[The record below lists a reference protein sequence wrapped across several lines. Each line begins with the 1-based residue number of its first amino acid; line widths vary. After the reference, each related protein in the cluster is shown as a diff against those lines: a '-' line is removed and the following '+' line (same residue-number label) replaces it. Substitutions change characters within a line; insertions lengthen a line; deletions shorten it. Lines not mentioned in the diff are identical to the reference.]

1 MEKCAYWR
9 FPVIF
14 PKVEKSPLKVE
25 ISPLEVEISPLC
37 CEDCRCGKVSEILV
51 QKSWIGDFRKF
62 SGIFGKK
69 IQSGEIST

>member
-1 MEKCAYWR
+1 M
-9 FPVIF
+9 IF
-14 PKVEKSPLKVE
+14 PKMEKSPLKVE

-37 CEDCRCGKVSEILV
+37 CENCRCGKILEILV
-51 QKSWIGDFRKF
+51 QKSWIGDFRIF